1 MNEELLRRIAL
12 LIFDVDGVLSSQTI
26 PLGYDGVPVRTAN
39 IHDGYA
45 MQLAIK
51 RGLPVAIISG
61 AKTETLRVRYQ
72 GLGLQDIHLG
82 VAIKMDCYERLLSK
96 YGLTDAQVLY
106 MGDDI
111 PDYQVMARCA
121 LPVCPLDAAP
131 EIRALARYVSPCKGG
146 EGCVRDVI
154 EQVLKAKGKWMGDNV
169 AFGW

>member
-1 MNEELLRRIAL
+1 MNEDLLRRIAL
-12 LIFDVDGVLSSQTI
+12 LIFDVDGVLSRQTI
-26 PLGYDGVPVRTAN
+26 PLGNDGVPTRTAN

-61 AKTETLRVRYQ
+61 AKTETLRIRYQ

-82 VAIKMDCYERLLSK
+82 VAIKIDCYNQLLKK
-96 YGLTDAQVLY
+96 YGLADGQVLY

-111 PDYQVMARCA
+111 PDYEVMTRCA
-121 LPVCPLDAAP
+121 LPVCPCDAAP
-131 EIRALARYVSPCKGG
+131 EIRALARYVSPNQGG

-154 EQVLKAKGKWMGDNV
+154 EQVLRAQGKWMGDKE